1 MRESVE
7 EENQALAELKNATLR
22 NKNALQKENDKLSA
36 QVESVSFLFFLLR
49 YKILFFM
56 DLQVQLHAL
65 AEDNNIHFF
74 DNKKY
79 NLNSHNLFM
88 FSWPNS
94 WKWVATLNES

>member
-36 QVESVSFLFFLLR
+36 QVESVSFLFFFAT
-49 YKILFFM
+49 IQNTFVLFFM
-56 DLQVQLHAL
+56 DLQAQLHAL

-74 DNKKY
+74 NKE
-79 NLNSHNLFM
+79 N
-88 FSWPNS
+88 
-94 WKWVATLNES
+94 TI

>member
-56 DLQVQLHAL
+56 DLQAQLHAL

-74 DNKKY
+74 DNK
-79 NLNSHNLFM
+79 NII
-88 FSWPNS
+88 
-94 WKWVATLNES
+94 